1 MICLRLHSYY
11 MKMEILVQKKK
22 YTIVFM
28 SNWQCVCLCVCV
40 FLKKKKKKT
49 SICVALFSQIST
61 YNF

>member
-22 YTIVFM
+22 IH
-28 SNWQCVCLCVCV
+28 NCVYVQLAVCV
-40 FLKKKKKKT
+40 FVCVYVFLKKKKT